1 MFEVG
6 FWELIL
12 ILVLVL
18 VVAGPERLPEIVRTL
33 GRLAGRAKA
42 IAGNLKQEFER
53 ELDAEELRALKRD
66 AEQAARQVEDEIRRG
81 PQP

>member
-1 MFEVG
+1 MFEIG

-12 ILVLVL
+12 VLVLVL
-18 VVAGPERLPEIVRTL
+18 VVAGPARLPEIVRTL

-42 IAGNLKQEFER
+42 VASNLKQEFER

-66 AEQAARQVEDEIRRG
+66 TEQAARQVEDEIRRG

>member
-12 ILVLVL
+12 VLVLVL
-18 VVAGPERLPEIVRTL
+18 VVAGPARLPEIVRTL

-42 IAGNLKQEFER
+42 MAGNLKQEFER
-53 ELDAEELRALKRD
+53 ELDAEELRQIKRD
-66 AEQAARQVEDEIRRG
+66 TEQAAREVEADIRRE
-81 PQP
+81 PPA

>member
-12 ILVLVL
+12 VLVLVL

-42 IAGNLKQEFER
+42 VAHNLKQF
-53 ELDAEELRALKRD
+53 LRDPEANFGSVL
-66 AEQAARQVEDEIRRG
+66 ARFA
-81 PQP
+81 